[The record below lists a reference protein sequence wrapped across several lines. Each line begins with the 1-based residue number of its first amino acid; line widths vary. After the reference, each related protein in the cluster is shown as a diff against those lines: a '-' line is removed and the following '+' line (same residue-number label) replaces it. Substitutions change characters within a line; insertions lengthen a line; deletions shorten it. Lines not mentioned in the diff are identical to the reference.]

1 MGLSQ
6 VERPESSE
14 GPVGASVFAT
24 PGCDAVERRVVDQ
37 GERRRSIADRDIGS
51 FQPVPSGNNAN
62 AAT

>member
-24 PGCDAVERRVVDQ
+24 PGRDAVERQVVDQ
-37 GERRRSIADRDIGS
+37 GERQHSIADRDIGS
-51 FQPVPSGNNAN
+51 FQPVPSGNDTS
-62 AAT
+62 AAA